1 MTLRHTAIAL
11 ALAGAAAIG
20 SPARAVVILTLDN
33 PGSAAYQQTLNS
45 PCVIG
50 DPSCKNPAG
59 FDSAALPAGP
69 VASYDATSPTYTVQQ
84 IRNVAGD
91 VFLVGIDVNTTT
103 QPLATERLD
112 YFALLVNGE
121 VQFIYDP
128 ATSGTQLVTANNG
141 NGYSDA
147 LLTGFDLTSFQAG
160 DEVTFRVIIN
170 GPTAGRE
177 QFFLAGIGVPAP
189 ISAVPEPGT
198 LALLGLGLVG
208 ITITRRRNRVAASA

>member
-1 MTLRHTAIAL
+1 MPLRRTAL
-11 ALAGAAAIG
+11 AFALVGVAAMG
-20 SPARAVVILTLDN
+20 STAQAVVILTLDN
-33 PGSAAYQQTLNS
+33 PGSTAYQQTLNS

-59 FDSAALPAGP
+59 FDSTTLPSGP

-112 YFALLVNGE
+112 YFAMLVNGE

-128 ATSGTQLVTANNG
+128 AASGTQLVTANNG

-147 LLTGFDLTSFQAG
+147 LLIGFDLTSFQSG

-170 GPTAGRE
+170 SPTAGGE
-177 QFFLAGIGVPAP
+177 QLFLAGIGAPAP

-198 LALLGLGLVG
+198 LALLGLGLIG
-208 ITITRRRNRVAASA
+208 ITITRRRTQ

>member
-11 ALAGAAAIG
+11 ALVGLAAMG
-20 SPARAVVILTLDN
+20 SSAQAVVILTLDN

-59 FDSAALPAGP
+59 FDSTTLPSGP

-112 YFALLVNGE
+112 YFAMLVNGE

-128 ATSGTQLVTANNG
+128 AASGTQLVTANNG

-147 LLTGFDLTSFQAG
+147 LLRGFDLSSFLPTDAI
-160 DEVTFRVIIN
+160 TFRATLN
-170 GPTAGRE
+170 SPTAGRD
-177 QFFLAGIGVPAP
+177 QFFLAGLSAP
-189 ISAVPEPGT
+189 TPTLEVPEPGT

-208 ITITRRRNRVAASA
+208 ITFVRRRER